1 MWIAGLTALIS
12 AGKGGRS
19 KIDGWNEEGF
29 SFQVRLATGLY
40 HVLENLVALYFPARL
55 V

>member
-19 KIDGWNEEGF
+19 KIDGWNEEGL
-29 SFQVRLATGLY
+29 SL
-40 HVLENLVALYFPARL
+40 HVKLST
-55 V
+55 